1 MDRDKRNRVRAERY
15 RDLSEKSAEK
25 ARNAY
30 ERSTK
35 PEVRKESGCENCFFY
50 EFMENCRE
58 VKRFAGNCEA
68 KKREDKTEVSFVE
81 ID

>member
-1 MDRDKRNRVRAERY
+1 MVKDFKLGESFLTGR
-15 RDLSEKSAEK
+15 
-25 ARNAY
+25 
-30 ERSTK
+30 TK
-35 PEVRKESGCENCFFY
+35 LEVRKESGCENCFFY

-58 VKRFAGNCEA
+58 VKRFVGNCEA